1 MPQTPPTWPEIKKSV
16 DNYQAYLRTLP
27 IPSTKKVKAFL
38 IDEAT
43 ITKLLKRGT
52 GMKAIRFYI
61 GSDADGRG
69 LRAFP
74 VACEQRTDPATG
86 KLFYHD
92 INIPKTP
99 PLTDSSLSLSTSD
112 MTMDVSAADLSID
125 SNDTRDLD
133 LPEAEEARPCPT
145 ECSDSNF
152 LNPSSTP

>member
-16 DNYQAYLRTLP
+16 NNYQAYLRTLS
-27 IPSTKKVKAFL
+27 IPAEKKIKAFL

-61 GSDADGRG
+61 GSDPDGTG

-74 VACEQRTDPATG
+74 VACEQRSDPSTG

-99 PLTDSSLSLSTSD
+99 PLADDLSLSTSNV
-112 MTMDVSAADLSID
+112 MMDLSTSDLSI
-125 SNDTRDLD
+125 
-133 LPEAEEARPCPT
+133 
-145 ECSDSNF
+145 
-152 LNPSSTP
+152 